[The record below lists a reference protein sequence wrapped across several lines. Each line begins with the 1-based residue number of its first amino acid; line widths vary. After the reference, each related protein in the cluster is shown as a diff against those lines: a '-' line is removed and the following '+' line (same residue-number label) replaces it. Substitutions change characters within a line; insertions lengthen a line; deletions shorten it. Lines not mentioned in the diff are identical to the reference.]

1 MAKTYRI
8 TFGVR
13 TGNALVTALLRA
25 GVKVGSMSLLTVRG
39 RKSGQPR
46 TTPVAVIERDG
57 ERWLV
62 APFGDVNWVRNLR
75 AAGEATLKRGRRA
88 ETVTAMEL
96 STEEAAVIL
105 KRSLDGAPAFLRQYF
120 DVTPASP
127 LADFVREAPRHPV
140 FRVRPASASTA
151 DDSESADPNV
161 LPTESRSR

>member
-1 MAKTYRI
+1 MAKTYRV

-25 GVKVGSMSLLTVRG
+25 GVKLGSMSLLTVRG

-88 ETVTAMEL
+88 ETVTAREL

-120 DVTPASP
+120 DVSPASP
-127 LADFVREAPRHPV
+127 LADFVREAPQHPV
-140 FRVRPASASTA
+140 FRVRAASATAA
-151 DDSESADPNV
+151 DDPESADPNV